1 MSDLRTHRQTLA
13 MAGANIDGAREKD
26 DFYPTP
32 PEMTHALL
40 SAESF
45 DGGVWEP
52 ACGDGA
58 ISMELERAG
67 VSVVS
72 TDLVDRGYG
81 TPRRDFLFERSMPAG
96 TRHIITN
103 PPFKLGE
110 QFWSAACSLA
120 SGKVA
125 FLCRLTW
132 LESMKRRELFR
143 AHPLARVW
151 ICPWRPKFQRG
162 RLANDNDNSGMLAHA
177 WYVRDPEH
185 AGPPELHWLERPSLT
200 QTAAAV
206 ASKAWCGSSRSERVA
221 TQESPE

>member
-1 MSDLRTHRQTLA
+1 MSDMMRPPEVVRTKRQNAA
-13 MAGANIDGAREKD
+13 MAGSNLDGSRERD

-32 PEMTHALL
+32 PELTHALL
-40 SAESF
+40 RAERF

-58 ISMELERAG
+58 ISREMEAAG
-67 VSVVS
+67 CAVVS

-81 TPRRDFLFERSMPAG
+81 DSRRDFLMEQAMPADC
-96 TRHIITN
+96 RHIVTN

-110 QFWSAACSLA
+110 QFWDRACSLA
-120 SGKVA
+120 PGKVA

-132 LESMKRRELFR
+132 LESVKRAALFSR
-143 AHPLARVW
+143 HPLARVW

-162 RLANDNDNSGMLAHA
+162 RQATDDDNAGMLAHA

-185 AGPPELHWLERPSLT
+185 KGPPALHWLAR
-200 QTAAAV
+200 
-206 ASKAWCGSSRSERVA
+206 KAGDI
-221 TQESPE
+221 